1 MSEEEPGLVIQC
13 KQAPPMARPVERAL
27 DQAPMMT
34 DDELAKHAEENSGPF
49 MSGLR
54 IHCPIATFAQRKTE
68 HCKGCAFFGGAAT
81 RIIHNPSSDDS
92 DPRFAATKYLIV
104 CGHPTARSLTYFP
117 ED

>member
-1 MSEEEPGLVIQC
+1 MDEDKRDLVIQC
-13 KQAPPMARPVERAL
+13 NKAPPMARPIERAL

-34 DDELAKHAEENSGPF
+34 DDDLAKHAEENSGPF
-49 MSGLR
+49 MSGIR
-54 IHCPIATFAQRKTE
+54 VHCPLVTFAHRKSE

-81 RIIHNPSSDDS
+81 RIIHGPSGEET

-104 CGHPTARSLTYFP
+104 CAHPTARSLTFFP